1 MGYALSPLMSGACYP
16 EKFSDF
22 LYGSFYETRTG
33 LAQTSDTLQMKSLF
47 DFDDRIKALDF
58 NKHYYL
64 IALLI
69 MRLANKE

>member
-1 MGYALSPLMSGACYP
+1 MGYAISPLMSGIYYL

-22 LYGSFYETRTG
+22 LYGPFYETRTG
-33 LAQTSDTLQMKSLF
+33 LAQTSDTLQMYSLF

-58 NKHYYL
+58 NNHYL

-69 MRLANKE
+69 MLLANKK